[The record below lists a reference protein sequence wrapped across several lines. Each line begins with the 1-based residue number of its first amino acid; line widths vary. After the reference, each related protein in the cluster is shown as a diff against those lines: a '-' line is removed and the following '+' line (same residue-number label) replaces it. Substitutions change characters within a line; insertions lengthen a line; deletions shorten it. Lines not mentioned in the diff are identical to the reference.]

1 MRVVLVSLI
10 VYLAAVAETSLVDVI
25 RVGEVSPD
33 LLALVAVVWLLT
45 ASGQRAFLAAGAV
58 ALVGD
63 AIAPGRL
70 GVGMAWMLLIG
81 YGISRLRAHFQGA
94 TNGRGFTGAQLLW
107 QVPMVAAAVTVWAAA
122 VGVTGRPLGDVS
134 LPWSTLLARSA
145 GVGIYTAGVA
155 LPLLMVVGWIR
166 EPLLARRRKLAEF

>member
-1 MRVVLVSLI
+1 MRIVLLLLF
-10 VYLAAVAETSLVDVI
+10 VYVAAVAETSLVDVI

-45 ASGQRAFLAAGAV
+45 ASGPRAFLAAGAV
-58 ALVGD
+58 TLVGD
-63 AIAPGRL
+63 AIAPGPL
-70 GVGMAWMLLIG
+70 GVGTVWMLLVG

-94 TNGRGFTGAQLLW
+94 TNGRGFIGAQLLW
-107 QVPMVAAAVTVWAAA
+107 QVPIVAAAVTVWAAA
-122 VGVTGRPLGDVS
+122 VGLTARLLGDVS